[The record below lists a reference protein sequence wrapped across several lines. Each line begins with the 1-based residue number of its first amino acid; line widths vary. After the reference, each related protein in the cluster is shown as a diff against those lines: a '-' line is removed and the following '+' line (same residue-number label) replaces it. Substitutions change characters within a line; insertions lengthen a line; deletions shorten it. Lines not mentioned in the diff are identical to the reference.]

1 MTVEHAAQ
9 RAVVVVSGAPASGK
23 TTLAFPL
30 ASALGWPILSKD
42 LIKECL
48 HDALAGPAY
57 DRAYS
62 TRLSRAAMQIIWAT
76 ATHCPQLVIES
87 DFYLLRFPDT
97 RERLRALGAR
107 VVEVYCDCPVE
118 ESARRYAARGLDRH
132 PCHYRSE
139 IPIERFVAFEP
150 LAVGPVIRVDT
161 TRAVHIHGLVE
172 RIHTE
177 LGAPTPPT
185 AEPGRS

>member
-1 MTVEHAAQ
+1 MRVKHVAQ

-30 ASALGWPILSKD
+30 ARALGWPILSKD

-48 HDALAGPAY
+48 HDALGGPSD
-57 DRAYS
+57 DREYS
-62 TRLSRAAMQIIWAT
+62 RRLSGAVMQVIWAT
-76 ATHCPQLVIES
+76 AAHCPQLVIES

-97 RERLRALGAR
+97 RERLRVLDAR
-107 VVEVYCDCPVE
+107 VVEVYCDCPPE

-139 IPIERFVAFEP
+139 IPLKRFASFQP
-150 LAVGPVIRVDT
+150 LAIGPVIRVDT
-161 TRAVHIHGLVE
+161 TNEVHIHELVQ
-172 RIHTE
+172 RIR
-177 LGAPTPPT
+177 
-185 AEPGRS
+185 AEFATLMPSAD